1 MWIDM
6 KYDSN
11 QVMITGKKT
20 FYDRINEV
28 LPFRTIWKPFLV
40 FCLIYGIAMIPLIRA
55 NFNYID
61 DLGRVPYGY
70 RGWDDFARYIPFYL
84 SVLIHAGTRLT
95 DISPFTQVLAAIWV
109 AFASV
114 IVVYL
119 LTDRQ
124 TDLTVRSGRCSPN
137 RVVAL
142 FLWISFL

>member
-11 QVMITGKKT
+11 QVMTAGKKT

-28 LPFRTIWKPFLV
+28 LPFRTIWKPFLI

-61 DLGRVPYGY
+61 DLGRVVSGG
-70 RGWDDFARYIPFYL
+70 RGWNNFSRYISVYL
-84 SVLIHAGTRLT
+84 SVLIHADTRLT

-124 TDLTVRSGRCSPN
+124 TDRSHCMHWLLQSP
-137 RVVAL
+137 
-142 FLWISFL
+142 